1 MSITVDY
8 SNFTPF
14 SSLFGGALI
23 GLSSSLFL
31 VASGRIAGISGL
43 LKVAVS
49 PGAKE
54 PDVGLK
60 RAFIAGLI
68 LSGTCATLFS
78 FTHVP
83 SMDLTKL
90 VVGGILV
97 GAGANLQHGCT
108 SGHGVCGLSRKSPKS
123 LVLVCTFMIS
133 GVLTET
139 WAKVYLLNLSSHV
152 STSTGAGE
160 NLSILGKYLFP
171 VISVGAVLSSFMR
184 HKRNP
189 MVPAFGFFSGSL
201 FGLGLLLSGMAN
213 PSKVVSFLDITGA
226 WDPSLMFVMG
236 GAILVS
242 LYPFHYVQN
251 KGKGKSGKNGKGTY
265 LFPRETFSAMK
276 YLQPSSWTQHQA
288 KIRSLVGAVLFGAGW
303 SISGMCPGPGLVL
316 GGFGSADALIY
327 IPAVIFGQWVSDHV

>member
-1 MSITVDY
+1 MSITIDH

-14 SSLFGGALI
+14 SSLLGGALI

-49 PGAKE
+49 PSANE
-54 PDVGLK
+54 SDVGLK
-60 RAFIAGLI
+60 RAFIAGLV
-68 LSGTCATLFS
+68 LSGTCASLFG
-78 FTHVP
+78 FTHIP

-90 VVGGILV
+90 LIGGILV

-123 LVLVCTFMIS
+123 LVLVCTFMMS
-133 GVLTET
+133 GVLTEA
-139 WAKVYLLNLSSHV
+139 WVKVHILSLFSHL
-152 STSTGAGE
+152 STPTGVGE
-160 NLSILGKYLFP
+160 TVSILAKSLFP
-171 VISVGAVLSSFMR
+171 ILSVGGVLSSFMR

-189 MVPAFGFFSGSL
+189 TVPTFGVFSGSL
-201 FGLGLLLSGMAN
+201 FGTGLVISGMSN
-213 PSKVVSFLDITGA
+213 PSKVVSFLDITGT

-251 KGKGKSGKNGKGTY
+251 KGKGKSGKGTGTY
-265 LFPRETFSAMK
+265 IFPRETFSTMK
-276 YLQPSSWTQHQA
+276 YLQPSSWTQHPA
-288 KIRSLVGAVLFGAGW
+288 KFRSLVGAVLFGAGW
-303 SISGMCPGPGLVL
+303 SVSGMCPGPGLVL
-316 GGFGSADALIY
+316 GGAGSSDAIIY
-327 IPAVIFGQWVSDHV
+327 IPAVIFGQWISDRV